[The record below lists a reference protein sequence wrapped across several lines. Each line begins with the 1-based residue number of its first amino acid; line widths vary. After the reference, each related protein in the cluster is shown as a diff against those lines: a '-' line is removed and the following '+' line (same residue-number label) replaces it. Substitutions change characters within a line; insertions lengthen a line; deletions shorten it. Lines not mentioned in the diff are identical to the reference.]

1 MEFGLFWAVMALM
14 TAGILF
20 TLWRAITQR
29 GAARP
34 ASDSVDVTVYRDQLR
49 EIDRD
54 LSRGTITAEEGQR
67 LRVEISRRLLDADRV
82 AKADAQAKSGG
93 GALVIGMAVVVV
105 ALVGSIGVYMRIGA
119 PGYPDLPLTQ
129 RIALSD
135 ELYAERPTQEA
146 AEATAPKGVPPEGV
160 SQEFLDL
167 MDKLRQ
173 ALKENPDDIRGL
185 ELLAR
190 NEATLGNLPEARK
203 AQEQIIALKGHQAS
217 AADYASLAELMIIAA
232 GGAVSPQAEQM
243 LIKALQL
250 DPTEGSARYYTGLMF
265 AQIGRFDRAFIMWNK
280 LLEQSGPDAPWV
292 KALRSD
298 LPEIASRAGI
308 MRFQLPPE
316 AAAPAAPAVGP
327 SQADIA
333 AAAQMSGDDRKAMI
347 EGMVSQLS
355 ERLATEGGSA
365 EEWARLITSLGVL
378 DRKDQA
384 RQIYTEAQ
392 ERFKG
397 QSVELQGLRE
407 AAASAGVAE

>member
-14 TAGILF
+14 TVGILF
-20 TLWRAITQR
+20 TFWRAITQR

-54 LSRGTITAEEGQR
+54 LSRGAITAEEGQR

-82 AKADAQAKSGG
+82 AKTDAQAKSGG
-93 GALVIGMAVVVV
+93 SSLVIGMAVVVV
-105 ALVGSIGVYMRIGA
+105 ALVGSIGVYMRLGA
-119 PGYPDLPLTQ
+119 PGYPDLPLEH
-129 RIALSD
+129 RLALSN
-135 ELYAERPTQEA
+135 EAYAERPTQEA
-146 AEATAPKGVPPEGV
+146 AEAATPKAAPPQGL
-160 SQEFLDL
+160 SAEFLDL

-173 ALKENPDDIRGL
+173 ALKDNPDDIRGL

-203 AQEQIIALKGHQAS
+203 AQEHLIALKGHQAS
-217 AADYASLAELMIIAA
+217 AADYASLAELMVMAA
-232 GGAVSPQAEQM
+232 GGTVTPQAEQM
-243 LIKALQL
+243 LIKALQI

-265 AQIGRFDRAFIMWNK
+265 AQIGRFDRAFVMWSK
-280 LLEQSGPDAPWV
+280 LLEQSKPDAPWT
-292 KALRSD
+292 KALRTD
-298 LPEIASRAGI
+298 LPEIASRAGV

-316 AAAPAAPAVGP
+316 AASPAPTAGP
-327 SQADIA
+327 SQSDVA
-333 AAAQMSGDDRKAMI
+333 AAAQMSGEDRTAMI
-347 EGMVSQLS
+347 EGMVGQLS
-355 ERLATEGGSA
+355 ERLAKDGGSA
-365 EEWARLITSLGVL
+365 EEWAKLITSLGVL
-378 DRKDQA
+378 GRKDQA

>member
-14 TAGILF
+14 TVGILF

-105 ALVGSIGVYMRIGA
+105 ALVGSIGVYMRVGA

-129 RIALSD
+129 RIAMSD
-135 ELYAERPTQEA
+135 ELYAERPTQDEAEA
-146 AEATAPKGVPPEGV
+146 ATPKAAAPEGL
-160 SQEFLDL
+160 SAEFLDL

-190 NEATLGNLPEARK
+190 NEATLGNLPAARK
-203 AQEQIIALKGHQAS
+203 AQEHLIALKGHQAS
-217 AADYASLAELMIIAA
+217 AADYASLAELMIMAA
-232 GGAVSPQAEQM
+232 GGTVSPQAEQM
-243 LIKALQL
+243 LIKALQI

-265 AQIGRFDRAFIMWNK
+265 AQIGRFDRAFVMWNK

-292 KALRSD
+292 RALRTD
-298 LPEIASRAGI
+298 LPEIASRAGA

-316 AAAPAAPAVGP
+316 AAGTTPAAGP
-327 SQADIA
+327 SQADVA

-347 EGMVSQLS
+347 EGMVGQLS
-355 ERLATEGGSA
+355 ERLAKEGGTA